1 MRRKLKNDN
10 PGNFPVI
17 RSARNRAANVND
29 IRKRMAE
36 AGKLAGHHRGGCGF
50 IEASI
55 QDILARGGMCF
66 GRNFVL
72 PPCGTGVHD
81 VARPKYL
88 TKDGQ
93 EVSKEEREA
102 NRRRARH
109 VIGCNGNASA
119 TAKAMM
125 AAAFLKAGVRCRLY
139 IAGKYTIVDNWPDY
153 DECEKVLAENNCDY
167 MVS

>member
-1 MRRKLKNDN
+1 MTKRKNDN
-10 PGNFPVI
+10 PGKFPVI
-17 RSARNRAANVND
+17 RSARDRAANVHD
-29 IRKRMAE
+29 IRERMAE
-36 AGKLAGHHRGGCGF
+36 ARKLAKCYDGSGF

-55 QDILARGGMCF
+55 QDILAHGGLCF

-81 VARPKYL
+81 VADPNRQ

-93 EVSKEEREA
+93 VIPKEEREA
-102 NRRRARH
+102 NKRRARR

-125 AAAFLKAGVRCRLY
+125 AEAFLKAGVRCRLY
-139 IAGKYTIVDNWPDY
+139 VAGKYTIVDNWPDY
-153 DECEKVLAENNCDY
+153 DECEKVLAENNCGY
-167 MVS
+167 LVS

>member
-1 MRRKLKNDN
+1 MSRKLKNDN

-17 RSARNRAANVND
+17 RSARNRAANVQN

-36 AGKLAGHHRGGCGF
+36 ARELAKCYNGSGF

-81 VARPKYL
+81 VAHPDYQ

-93 EVSKEEREA
+93 VIPKEERAA
-102 NRRRARH
+102 NKRRARR

-125 AAAFLKAGVRCRLY
+125 AEAFLKAGVRCRLY
-139 IAGKYTIVDNWPDY
+139 VAGRYTIVDNWPDY
-153 DECEKVLAENNCDY
+153 DECEKVLAENNCGY
-167 MVS
+167 LVS

>member
-17 RSARNRAANVND
+17 RSARNRAANVQD

-36 AGKLAGHHRGGCGF
+36 ARKLAKCYSGCGF

-55 QDILARGGMCF
+55 QDILARGGLCF

-81 VARPKYL
+81 VAHPKYL

-93 EVSKEEREA
+93 AIPKEEREA
-102 NRRRARH
+102 NKRRAWH

-125 AAAFLKAGVRCRLY
+125 AEAFLKAGVRCRLY
-139 IAGKYTIVDNWPDY
+139 VAGKYTIVDNWPDY